1 MHKKFRHY
9 DWGGGIIQ
17 LNIFLHL
24 QFQLVKMPIQSGIF
38 VAQKNQGSTQRAD
51 PFLIY

>member
-1 MHKKFRHY
+1 MHKNFRHY

-17 LNIFLHL
+17 LNIFV
-24 QFQLVKMPIQSGIF
+24 FAIQTCQNADTIGDF
-38 VAQKNQGSTQRAD
+38 RCTKNQGSTQRAD